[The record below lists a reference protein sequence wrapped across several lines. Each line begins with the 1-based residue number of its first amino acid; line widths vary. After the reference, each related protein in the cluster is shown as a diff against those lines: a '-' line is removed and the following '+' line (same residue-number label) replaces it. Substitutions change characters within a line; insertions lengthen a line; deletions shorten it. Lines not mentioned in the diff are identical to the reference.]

1 MSGWTTQP
9 DLRQLFNLINGK
21 KHVIKRSWCQVKL
34 RNLTYTN
41 DLFQQSEKLVS
52 KNFLM
57 SGPRAGP
64 DLRELLNPIIGKT
77 YWYAC
82 VLVVRFK
89 NGTWPCIFIVIS
101 IKLYTEVSQEGE
113 GESAPG
119 LRSESWD
126 VERIPSPISSQ
137 RSDGIWSLRAR
148 IHKVDPKIAPDW

>member
-89 NGTWPCIFIVIS
+89 NGTWP
-101 IKLYTEVSQEGE
+101 T
-113 GESAPG
+113 
-119 LRSESWD
+119 
-126 VERIPSPISSQ
+126 PI
-137 RSDGIWSLRAR
+137 IWSDKR
-148 IHKVDPKIAPDW
+148 KIYSWAPVCDVRLNCATWPTPMIYSNKQKNTCSRCLWCQVQQRDLTYANYLVRQEEN